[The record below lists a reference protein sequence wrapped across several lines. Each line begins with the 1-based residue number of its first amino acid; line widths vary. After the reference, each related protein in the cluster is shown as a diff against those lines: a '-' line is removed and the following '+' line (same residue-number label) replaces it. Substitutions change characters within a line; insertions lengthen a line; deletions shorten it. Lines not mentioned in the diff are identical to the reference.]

1 VEKRGKPRALPDL
14 PGVRPLSLRRAD
26 LLTIELMQELNIVM
40 PITCFSGHFWAR
52 LSGSV
57 YNTREDYLRL
67 KEALS
72 AKLKEMTKPAKS
84 DRG

>member
-1 VEKRGKPRALPDL
+1 
-14 PGVRPLSLRRAD
+14 
-26 LLTIELMQELNIVM
+26 MLNAT
-40 PITCFSGHFWAR
+40 PSSHSGHFWAR

-67 KEALS
+67 KEVLS
-72 AKLKEMTKPAKS
+72 VKLQEWTKV